1 MNLTLSTSKPP
12 EDVLQ
17 ILRANT
23 SARPPSL
30 WFPSNVKEWFH
41 GTITD
46 NTFRLQ
52 RNIQYRNSFLPVIR
66 GRVDP
71 TESGSEIHLEMGI
84 HPLVMAFLA
93 FWFAFVVLA
102 CLGSLFG
109 TIAGDSTF
117 PLLGRLLPWGM
128 LLFGI
133 LVAVVPFRIEARKA
147 KEKLE
152 FLLQCPLAAPTSF
165 APKPPTPKTPR
176 LP

>member
-1 MNLTLSTSKPP
+1 MNLTLSTTKPP
-12 EDVLQ
+12 EAVLQ

-30 WFPSNVKEWFH
+30 WFPSKVQEHFH

-52 RNIQYRNSFLPVIR
+52 RNIHYHNSFLPVIR

-71 TESGSEIHLEMGI
+71 TEIGSEIRLEMGL
-84 HPLVMAFLA
+84 HPLVIAFLA
-93 FWFAFVVLA
+93 VWFAFVVLA
-102 CLGSLFG
+102 CLATLFG
-109 TIAGDSTF
+109 TIAGDSPF

-133 LVAVVPFRIEARKA
+133 LLSIVSFRIEAKKA
-147 KEKLE
+147 KEELE
-152 FLLQCPLAAPTSF
+152 SLLQ
-165 APKPPTPKTPR
+165 
-176 LP
+176 

>member
-1 MNLTLSTSKPP
+1 MNLTLSSPKPP
-12 EDVLQ
+12 EAVLQ

-30 WFPSNVKEWFH
+30 WFPSNVRECFN
-41 GTITD
+41 GTIAD

-71 TESGSEIHLEMGI
+71 TETGSEIHLKMSI
-84 HPLVMAFLA
+84 PPLVIVFMAV
-93 FWFAFVVLA
+93 WFAFVVLA
-102 CLGSLFG
+102 CLATIFG
-109 TIAGDSTF
+109 TIFGDSPF

-133 LVAVVPFRIEARKA
+133 LLAVVPFRIEAQKA
-147 KEKLE
+147 QEKLE
-152 FLLQCPLAAPTSF
+152 SLLQ
-165 APKPPTPKTPR
+165 
-176 LP
+176 

>member
-1 MNLTLSTSKPP
+1 MNLTLSSPKPP
-12 EDVLQ
+12 EAVLQ

-30 WFPSNVKEWFH
+30 WFPSNVRECFN

-71 TESGSEIHLEMGI
+71 TETGSEIHLKMSI
-84 HPLVMAFLA
+84 HPLVIVFMAV
-93 FWFAFVVLA
+93 WFAFVVLA
-102 CLGSLFG
+102 CLATIFG
-109 TIAGDSTF
+109 TIFGDSPF

-133 LVAVVPFRIEARKA
+133 LLAIIPFRIETKKA

-152 FLLQCPLAAPTSF
+152 SLLQ
-165 APKPPTPKTPR
+165 
-176 LP
+176 